1 MGRQARASNNRAI
14 DCFHF
19 GKMKTLLDRTDLE
32 LLLAVRAHGSLA
44 ATAAAAAVVPS
55 VVTKK
60 LAALEARL
68 GFQLFQRTTR
78 RVVPTAECEA
88 LCERA
93 TQLLQAF
100 AQLEADL
107 QEKRSEPTGVIRLAA
122 TLGFGRLWLGP
133 ALAAFQARHPRL
145 QVQLQLTEQ
154 LPNLAVEGY
163 DGAVW
168 LWSVRG
174 PRASE
179 WISRRLARNQRVLV
193 ASPHYLRSH
202 GVPQTLADLPAHECL
217 IVRESDQRFDVWSL
231 RRERDKT
238 ETRVRVQGSLSGNSG
253 ELVRDWCLA
262 GRGIMLRSLWDI
274 APQLASGQLV
284 RVLPGYAMWDAD
296 IHWLAPHRAQT
307 PKRVRLLIDFLAER
321 FRSEPWK
328 LAGAGNL
335 KLPSR

>member
-1 MGRQARASNNRAI
+1 MQA
-14 DCFHF
+14 
-19 GKMKTLLDRTDLE
+19 LLDRTDLE
-32 LLLAVRAHGSLA
+32 LLLAVRANGSLA
-44 ATAAAAAVVPS
+44 ATAAAAGVVPS

-68 GFQLFQRTTR
+68 GFKLFQRTTR
-78 RVVPTAECEA
+78 RVVATAEGEA

-100 AQLEADL
+100 SQLEADL
-107 QEKRSEPTGVIRLAA
+107 HEKRSEPSGVIRLAA
-122 TLGFGRLWLGP
+122 TFGFGRLWLGP
-133 ALAAFQARHPRL
+133 ALAEFQARHPRL
-145 QVQLQLTEQ
+145 QVQLQLTER

-168 LWSVRG
+168 LWSVHG
-174 PRASE
+174 QRASE
-179 WISRRLARNQRVLV
+179 WVSRRLARNQRVVV
-193 ASPHYLRSH
+193 AAPQYLRER
-202 GVPQTLADLPAHECL
+202 GLPQVPADLALHDCL
-217 IVRESDQRFDVWSL
+217 IVRESDQRFDVWGL

-238 ETRVRVQGSLSGNSG
+238 ETRVRVQGPLSSNSG

-321 FRSEPWK
+321 FRGEPWK
-328 LAGAGNL
+328 LKGAAKASALRG
-335 KLPSR
+335 SRPPP